1 MEPTAQAENFGS
13 LHLAVQKYLLFFITV
28 VNLRKKNECGDM
40 ADVSTHEGAG
50 LKGEVATMDHRE
62 RLFFIRDQE
71 GI

>member
-1 MEPTAQAENFGS
+1 M
-13 LHLAVQKYLLFFITV
+13 QKYLLFFITV